1 MIENNPSPNSAL
13 ASPLRYEP
21 SFERLEEN
29 EAETDAALT
38 ETMLGI
44 SETTFKDGGRGLR
57 SVHAKSHGLLTG
69 SLRVLDD
76 LSPILAQGIAAHPGT
91 YPVVIR
97 LSTTPGDILD
107 DSVSTPRAMALK
119 IIGVEGP
126 RLPESEG
133 GATQDFV
140 LANGPAFTSATAK
153 KFLGNLKLLAATT
166 DRAQG
171 AKKAASAVLRGLET
185 VFETFGHK
193 SPTVTSLGGQRETH
207 ILGDTFY
214 SQAPLLWGPYM
225 AKVSVAP
232 VSPELRVLTGTALS
246 VNGKPNGIREA
257 VVDFYH
263 RNEAE
268 WDLRVQLC
276 TDLEAMPIE
285 DASVPWPEDRSPYLA
300 VARISV
306 PRQVAWS
313 EAKSATL
320 DDRLAFNP
328 WHGLSAHRP
337 IGSIM
342 RARKMAYRRSAL
354 ARAQRNGCSIIEP
367 NTISDLSGEI

>member
-1 MIENNPSPNSAL
+1 MR
-13 ASPLRYEP
+13 PLHRFDTKP

-29 EAETDAALT
+29 EPETDAALT

-76 LSPILAQGIAAHPGT
+76 LAPVLAQGIAANTRT

-119 IIGVEGP
+119 IIGVDGL
-126 RLPESEG
+126 RLSENEG

-166 DRAQG
+166 DRAEG
-171 AKKAASAVLRGLET
+171 AKKAASAVLRSLET

-193 SPTVTSLGGQRETH
+193 SPTVTSLSGQRETY

-232 VSPELRVLTGTALS
+232 VSPELRALADTALP

-257 VVDFYH
+257 VVNFFH

-268 WDLRVQLC
+268 WELRVQLC
-276 TDLEAMPIE
+276 TDLEAMPIG
-285 DASVPWPEDRSPYLA
+285 DTSVPWPENRSPYLA

-306 PRQVAWS
+306 PTQVAWS
-313 EAKSATL
+313 EARSATI

-342 RARKMAYRRSAL
+342 RARKMAYRQSVFPANIKHAFEIGPVHL
-354 ARAQRNGCSIIEP
+354 RAWCS
-367 NTISDLSGEI
+367 GA

>member
-1 MIENNPSPNSAL
+1 MVENISPSPPTF
-13 ASPLRYEP
+13 PLRYEA
-21 SFERLEEN
+21 SFEQLEKDE
-29 EAETDAALT
+29 EDTDAALT
-38 ETMLGI
+38 KTMLGI
-44 SETTFKDGGRGLR
+44 SETTFKDSGRGLR

-69 SLRVLDD
+69 SLRVLND
-76 LSPILAQGIAAHPGT
+76 LPAVLAQGIAGSPRT
-91 YPVVIR
+91 YPVIIR

-107 DSVSTPRAMALK
+107 DSVSTPRALALK

-126 RLPESEG
+126 RLSETDG

-166 DRAQG
+166 DRAEG

-185 VFETFGHK
+185 VFEAFGHK
-193 SPTVTSLGGQRETH
+193 SPTVTSLGGQRETQ

-232 VSPELRVLTGTALS
+232 VSPELRALTDAPVS

-257 VVDFYH
+257 VVNFF
-263 RNEAE
+263 RRTGAE
-268 WDLRVQLC
+268 WELRVQLC
-276 TDLEAMPIE
+276 TDLAIMPIE
-285 DASVPWPEDRSPYLA
+285 DASVPWPEDHSPYVP
-300 VARISV
+300 VARIII
-306 PRQVAWS
+306 PPQMAWS
-313 EAKSATL
+313 EARSATI

-328 WHGLSAHRP
+328 WQGLSAHRP

-342 RARKMAYRRSAL
+342 RARKMAYRQSAQ

-367 NTISDLSGEI
+367 KTPADLPGEI

>member
-1 MIENNPSPNSAL
+1 MVENNLSPNNAP
-13 ASPLRYEP
+13 ASPLRYKP

-69 SLRVLDD
+69 SLRVLND
-76 LSPILAQGIAAHPGT
+76 LAPVLAQGIAANPRM

-126 RLPESEG
+126 RLSENDG

-166 DRAQG
+166 DRAEG

-232 VSPELRVLTGTALS
+232 VSPELQALTDAAPP
-246 VNGKPNGIREA
+246 VNGKPNGTREA
-257 VVDFYH
+257 VVNFFH
-263 RNEAE
+263 RNGAE
-268 WDLRVQLC
+268 WELRAQLC

-285 DASVPWPEDRSPYLA
+285 DASVPWPENRSPYLA

-306 PRQVAWS
+306 PPQVAWS
-313 EAKSATL
+313 EAKSATI

-328 WHGLSAHRP
+328 WHGLDAHRP

-342 RARKMAYRRSAL
+342 RARKMAYRQSAE
-354 ARAQRNGCSIIEP
+354 ARAQRSGCSIIEP
-367 NTISDLSGEI
+367 SLASDVPGEI

>member
-1 MIENNPSPNSAL
+1 MVENNLPPNNAP

-29 EAETDAALT
+29 EPETDAALT

-76 LSPILAQGIAAHPGT
+76 LAPVLAQGIAANPRT

-119 IIGVEGP
+119 IIGVEGL
-126 RLPESEG
+126 RLSENEG

-166 DRAQG
+166 DRAEG

-232 VSPELRVLTGTALS
+232 VSPELRALTDTALP

-257 VVDFYH
+257 VVNFFH

-268 WDLRVQLC
+268 WELRVQLC

-285 DASVPWPEDRSPYLA
+285 DASVPWPENRSPYLA
-300 VARISV
+300 VARICV
-306 PRQVAWS
+306 PTQVAWS
-313 EAKSATL
+313 EARSATI

-342 RARKMAYRRSAL
+342 RARKMAYRQSAE

-367 NTISDLSGEI
+367 SLASDVPGEI

>member
-97 LSTTPGDILD
+97 LSTTPGDILG

-140 LANGPAFTSATAK
+140 LANRPAFTSATAK

-225 AKVSVAP
+225 AKVSVRRFRP
-232 VSPELRVLTGTALS
+232 SSGFSPARLFPSMGSPMVFARQLSISITAT
-246 VNGKPNGIREA
+246 KRNGIS
-257 VVDFYH
+257 V
-263 RNEAE
+263 
-268 WDLRVQLC
+268 C
-276 TDLEAMPIE
+276 S
-285 DASVPWPEDRSPYLA
+285 SVPTSKRCRSRMPPCPGLKIEAPIWPLPGSVCR
-300 VARISV
+300 AR
-306 PRQVAWS
+306 
-313 EAKSATL
+313 
-320 DDRLAFNP
+320 
-328 WHGLSAHRP
+328 WHGARP
-337 IGSIM
+337 NPP
-342 RARKMAYRRSAL
+342 R
-354 ARAQRNGCSIIEP
+354 
-367 NTISDLSGEI
+367 